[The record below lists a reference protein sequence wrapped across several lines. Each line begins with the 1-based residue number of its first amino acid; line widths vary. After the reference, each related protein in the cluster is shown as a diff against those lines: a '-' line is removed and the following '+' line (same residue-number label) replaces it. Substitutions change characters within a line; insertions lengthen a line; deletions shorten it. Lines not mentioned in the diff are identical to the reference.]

1 MNKKTTLILGDI
13 LAIAILTVI
22 GFSTHGEIGLS
33 FLSRMGTT
41 FFPMLISWFLAAT
54 WVDLFDERVI
64 SNPQL
69 FWRILLAM
77 LFAAPLAVVLRAA
90 LLHGAAQPLFVLI
103 LGSMNALGM
112 LVWRGIFFLVAR
124 KIEKQN

>member
-22 GFSTHGEIGLS
+22 GFATHGEFDFS
-33 FLSRMGTT
+33 YLSRMGTT

-77 LFAAPLAVVLRAA
+77 LFAAPLAVILRAA
-90 LLHGAAQPLFVLI
+90 LLHSVAQPLFALI
-103 LGSMNALGM
+103 LGSTNALGM

-124 KIEKQN
+124 KMGK

>member
-13 LAIAILTVI
+13 LAIAILTII

-33 FLSRMGTT
+33 FLTRMGTT

-90 LLHGAAQPLFVLI
+90 LLHSAAQPLFVLV
-103 LGSMNALGM
+103 LGSVNAFGM

-124 KIEKQN
+124 QMAK

>member
-22 GFSTHGEIGLS
+22 GFATHGEFGLS
-33 FLSRMGTT
+33 FVSRMGAT
-41 FFPMLISWFLAAT
+41 FFPVLVSWFLIAP
-54 WVDLFDERVI
+54 WLDLFDERVI
-64 SNPQL
+64 SHPQL

-77 LFAAPLAVVLRAA
+77 LFAAPLATILRAA
-90 LLHGAAQPLFVLI
+90 LLHSAAQPLFVLI
-103 LGSMNALGM
+103 LGSTNALGM

-124 KIEKQN
+124 KMGK

>member
-22 GFSTHGEIGLS
+22 GFARHGELD
-33 FLSRMGTT
+33 FLHVSRMGTT

-69 FWRILLAM
+69 FWRIFLAM

-90 LLHGAAQPLFVLI
+90 LLHSAAQPFFVLM
-103 LGSMNALGM
+103 LGGTNALGM
-112 LVWRGIFFLVAR
+112 LVWRGVFFLVAR
-124 KIEKQN
+124 KMGK

>member
-13 LAIAILTVI
+13 LAIAILTII
-22 GFSTHGEIGLS
+22 GFATHGEVGLS
-33 FLSRMGTT
+33 FISRMGTT
-41 FFPMLISWFLAAT
+41 FFPMLFSWFLAAT

-77 LFAAPLAVVLRAA
+77 LFAAPLAVILRAA
-90 LLHGAAQPLFVLI
+90 LLHSAAQPLFTLI
-103 LGSMNALGM
+103 LGSVNAFGM

-124 KIEKQN
+124 KMGK